1 MTDGDTILDRYLART
16 PNSARLAAQAREVLP
31 GGIVTDTRFF
41 EPYGIYIEHALG
53 TRKWDVDGHEYLDFF
68 GGHGANILGH
78 SPPALVNAVCE
89 RIELGSQYAANH
101 SLEVALAREVVRL
114 IPTAERVRFTG
125 SGTEATMLAVRLARA
140 YTGRNKIVR
149 FASHYHG
156 WHDHAVSG
164 YSAQF
169 DGSAAPGILP
179 GVAAETLLLMP
190 NDVAALERVVETFG
204 REIAAFIIEPLG
216 THFGVVPVFPTFLHW
231 VQAAAR
237 DTGAL
242 FILDEVLSGFRVAL
256 GGAQSIF
263 GLEPDL
269 TTLAKILCG
278 GMPGGAVA
286 GRASVLDLLDFDPQ
300 RRGGR
305 AKVLHQGTF
314 TANPVS
320 MAAGLAVLREI
331 ERNDACARANY
342 LGALARNALNDMAVA
357 EDLPLWWYGE
367 FSVFHMQFSP
377 VGTRPT
383 ATWEPLAL
391 LRQPQPLTNRFRM
404 AVNVLGADLNTR
416 CSGLLSAAHTEAEI
430 DSYVERVAAAAALLK
445 REKLL

>member
-1 MTDGDTILDRYLART
+1 VTDAATILDRYLAHT

-53 TRKWDVDGHEYLDFF
+53 TRKWDVDG
-68 GGHGANILGH
+68 NILGH
-78 SPPALVNAVCE
+78 SPAALVAAVCE
-89 RIELGSQYAANH
+89 RIELGNQYAANH
-101 SLEVALAREVVRL
+101 SLGVALAQEVVRL

-125 SGTEATMLAVRLARA
+125 SGTEATILAVRLARA

-156 WHDHAVSG
+156 WHDYAVSG
-164 YSAQF
+164 HAAQF

-179 GVAAETLLLMP
+179 EVAAETLLLMP
-190 NDVAALERVVETFG
+190 NDVAALECVVETFG

-216 THFGVVPVFPTFLHW
+216 AHFGVAPVCPTFLHW
-231 VQAAAR
+231 VQDAAR
-237 DTGAL
+237 NTGAL

-263 GLEPDL
+263 ALEPDL
-269 TTLAKILCG
+269 TTLPKIRCG

-286 GRASVLDLLDFDPQ
+286 GRAGVLDLLDFDPQ

-305 AKVLHQGTF
+305 DKVLHQGTF

-320 MAAGLAVLREI
+320 MAAALAVLREI
-331 ERNDACARANY
+331 ERSDACAREPT
-342 LGALARNALNDMAVA
+342 GCARA
-357 EDLPLWWYGE
+357 
-367 FSVFHMQFSP
+367 
-377 VGTRPT
+377 
-383 ATWEPLAL
+383 
-391 LRQPQPLTNRFRM
+391 RQPQ
-404 AVNVLGADLNTR
+404 
-416 CSGLLSAAHTEAEI
+416 
-430 DSYVERVAAAAALLK
+430 
-445 REKLL
+445 